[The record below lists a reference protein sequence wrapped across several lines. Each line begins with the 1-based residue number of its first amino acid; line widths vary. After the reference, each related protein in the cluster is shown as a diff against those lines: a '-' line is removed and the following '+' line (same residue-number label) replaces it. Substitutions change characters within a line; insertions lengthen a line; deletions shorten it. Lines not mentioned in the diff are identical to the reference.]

1 MRRFWIAALAV
12 AAWLPAPG
20 LGLPHGDQS
29 ETSQDSGAGAGVAA
43 LTDEELVKIAE
54 DFSEKEFKRR
64 LINYDLEKFFI
75 ASQPPP
81 QSSSLKARQ
90 EGQLT
95 DLAIESKTGVPT
107 FSAIRSSIDNFE
119 PDSMKGL
126 KKMMMA
132 GGFARWV
139 KNMVNVYS
147 TNSTDVERVVVATSI
162 IPFMRC
168 AFDASAKAEKG
179 KENVDLR
186 FALCTATDLVSLTP
200 AWPLA
205 AAVTITLDLV
215 RTIPLAM
222 AINEEWERLMV
233 PENLNQRRADNWAL
247 QRRLIIT
254 DLVSGEC
261 KARVRTQYAAMQ
273 VSTLFEECRVKGTLY
288 AGAMQAAATEEE
300 RQRIRETESFEGK
313 AEVEQKTCEAMS
325 QLRTQLVEQTLEES
339 TKLLKT
345 RRFEFDE
352 LFFKNHV
359 AWMMENRPRGF
370 GGIQMK
376 PKPLIDFAMS
386 VRSEYK
392 LESMTH
398 DDYEQVRQRLEQ
410 LPIPAPCRG

>member
-90 EGQLT
+90 EGQVT
-95 DLAIESKTGVPT
+95 DLVIESKTGVPT

-179 KENVDLR
+179 KESVDSR
-186 FALCTATDLVSLTP
+186 FALCTAMDLVSLTP

-205 AAVTITLDLV
+205 AAVTITLDL
-215 RTIPLAM
+215 
-222 AINEEWERLMV
+222 EWERLMV

-288 AGAMQAAATEEE
+288 AGTLQAAATEEE
-300 RQRIRETESFEGK
+300 RQRIRETEDFEGK

-359 AWMMENRPRGF
+359 AWMMENRPRGLGAF
-370 GGIQMK
+370 
-376 PKPLIDFAMS
+376 
-386 VRSEYK
+386 R
-392 LESMTH
+392 
-398 DDYEQVRQRLEQ
+398 
-410 LPIPAPCRG
+410 